1 VIEPVQNIEAERS
14 LIASVLSRRIDLM
27 DVGHVTALD
36 FHKEGHRRIW
46 KAMAWLDENGH
57 PIGIVGVTTR
67 LRKDGG
73 IKEAGGAVEITK
85 LAGEG
90 VAKEEALHHADL
102 VLDASRRRGVI
113 AEAGTIIQAA
123 RSGDVAAAVEAGTA
137 TMMELQAPTHDG
149 VFTAKESGQQVFA
162 SVEAT
167 REGGGLAHLGL
178 KTGVGAYDRR
188 CNHGIGVLPGNA
200 MFLAARSGIGK
211 TAFALELIAHAAVGI
226 GTPPDMARTDYIT
239 LEMSH
244 AELTMRALSR
254 KSGIKLA
261 DIIRGELDDEA
272 LSELLEATV
281 WWMKTGVRI
290 VDKAGFTPQDL
301 GAHIW
306 KAARQGV
313 QFFVVD
319 HMHEMVRG
327 PGQERLSDTE
337 FYGRIAKMIKALA
350 KRLQVRVLCLAQCN
364 REAEGVK
371 PQLSHLRG
379 SGGIEEAADM
389 VTFLHR
395 DRAEPMTQV
404 ICAKNRNGMT
414 GDDVMFFDG
423 TIQKFRTPTH
433 AEIQAMIDQ
442 KGGQAWPV

>member
-1 VIEPVQNIEAERS
+1 V
-14 LIASVLSRRIDLM
+14 AS
-27 DVGHVTALD
+27 
-36 FHKEGHRRIW
+36 
-46 KAMAWLDENGH
+46 
-57 PIGIVGVTTR
+57 
-67 LRKDGG
+67 
-73 IKEAGGAVEITK
+73 
-85 LAGEG
+85 
-90 VAKEEALHHADL
+90 
-102 VLDASRRRGVI
+102 
-113 AEAGTIIQAA
+113 
-123 RSGDVAAAVEAGTA
+123 
-137 TMMELQAPTHDG
+137 
-149 VFTAKESGQQVFA
+149 
-162 SVEAT
+162 
-167 REGGGLAHLGL
+167 
-178 KTGVGAYDRR
+178 YDRR

-226 GTPPDMARTDYIT
+226 GTPPDMARTDHIT
-239 LEMSH
+239 LGMSH

-395 DRAEPMTQV
+395 DRAEPMTTV

-423 TIQKFRTPTH
+423 TIQKFRTPSA
-433 AEIQAMIDQ
+433 AEIQMMIDQ